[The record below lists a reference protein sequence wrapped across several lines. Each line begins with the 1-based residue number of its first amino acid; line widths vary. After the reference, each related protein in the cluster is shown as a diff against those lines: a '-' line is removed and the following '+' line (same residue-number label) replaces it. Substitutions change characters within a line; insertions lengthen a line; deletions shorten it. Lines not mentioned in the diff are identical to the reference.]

1 MTGIPED
8 VQGLIASEHPE
19 VSVNDRVVGTLARRY
34 GIPWEPVGMPS
45 RRAEVGESILVKLP
59 EPIWAAVKGEAVP
72 YLTMSDVVIRALQE
86 ETH

>member
-1 MTGIPED
+1 VTGIPED

>member
-86 ETH
+86 ETR